1 MAIPETQLTTWA
13 KIGAQETSKSTYAT
27 VKGVLE
33 SKDAGYQGRDYDV
46 FLQGSY
52 GNDTNIWKESDVDV
66 VVRLNSV
73 FSYDNS
79 ALPEQQRIA
88 WRAAYTDA
96 TYTHAHCRQDVIK
109 ALRSRFTDDVQE
121 GKKAVQIKANGNRR
135 KADVLI
141 TLIHKRYISF
151 DSIATEK
158 SVDGIAFWKLDGTKV
173 INYPNQHRDNLI
185 SKNSET
191 ETNGWF
197 KHIVRIFKNAR
208 QRMIEDGLFES
219 GIAPSYYLEGLLYN
233 VPADCFGKSYDDS
246 MVKCINW
253 LWQADRSKFLCAN
266 KQYRLLDGNADV
278 TWKSAHCDAFL
289 NGLVKLWS
297 GWS

>member
-13 KIGAQETSKSTYAT
+13 KIGAQETSKTTYAT
-27 VKGVLE
+27 MKGALE

-66 VVRLNSV
+66 VIRLNSV

-79 ALPEQQRIA
+79 TLPEQQRIA

-96 TYTHAHCRQDVIK
+96 TYTHAHFRQDVLKI
-109 ALRSRFTDDVQE
+109 LRSRFTDDVQE
-121 GKKAVQIKANGNRR
+121 GKKAVQIKPNGNRR

-185 SKNSET
+185 AKNSET

-208 QRMIEDGLFES
+208 QRMLEDGLIEA
-219 GIAPSYYLEGLLYN
+219 GIAPSYYLEGLLFN
-233 VPADCFGKSYDDS
+233 VPTDRFGNTYGDS
-246 MVKCINW
+246 MSKCINW
-253 LWQADRSKFLCAN
+253 LWAADRSKFVCAN
-266 KQYRLLDGNADV
+266 KQYQLLDGPADV
-278 TWKSAHCDAFL
+278 TWKSQDCTVYLA
-289 NGLVKLWS
+289 GLIKLWN
-297 GWS
+297 GWT